1 MTIRKKI
8 ILGFSAITIIAI
20 ILAVAGIVSTDILI
34 AKSEELRWLQT
45 QSEGIG
51 NVLEAH
57 YAWRQELTEAVA
69 FGKEFRGSLDPN
81 TCALGKWLS
90 SNEAQNISDGEI
102 IAFLRKIDNPH
113 GFIHIEARGVIT
125 RVQNDELDLAM
136 EQLKNTLLP
145 VTQEVIDILT
155 QMTQRYEVLIDEKCD
170 EIKMVGD
177 IIRIVIVV
185 LLVMSLI
192 ACILLTRAIT
202 LSVIKP
208 LIPLSSYMERA
219 ATTGDI
225 ALADADVEVIGKFAE
240 IKDQIGYT
248 IKNTAAFVGRLS
260 AVSDL
265 LEHIAN
271 GDLTVNVS
279 VLSERDTMGNSLHK
293 MVRSLNDMFTEINI
307 ATSHVSGG
315 SEQIASSSQSL
326 ASGSTQQASTVEELN
341 ASTHEISEK
350 TDHNAKIANK
360 AAELAQTIKSKAEIG
375 SRQMGEMTT
384 AVNDINQASQS
395 ISKVIKVIDD
405 IAFQTNILAL
415 NAAVE
420 AARAGQHGKGFAVV
434 AEEVRSLAAK
444 SAVAAKDTAE
454 LIANTMTKAELGAKI
469 AENTALSLSE
479 IVQGINESSHIV
491 GEIAV
496 SSGEQSIAV
505 SQINVGLSQ
514 VSEVIQQNSATAEES
529 AAASHEM
536 NGQAVVLERLV
547 SQFKLK

>member
-8 ILGFSAITIIAI
+8 ILGFSAITVIAI
-20 ILAVAGIVSTDILI
+20 ILGVAGFVSTDILTT
-34 AKSEELRWLQT
+34 KSEELRGLQT
-45 QSEGIG
+45 ESEGVG
-51 NVLEAH
+51 DVLQAH
-57 YAWRQELTEAVA
+57 YVWRQGLTEAVT
-69 FGKEFRGSLDPN
+69 FGKEFKGSLDPN

-90 SNEAQNISDGEI
+90 SNEAQNIADAEI
-102 IAFLRKIDNPH
+102 IALLREVERPHAFIHTEAGGIIDNL
-113 GFIHIEARGVIT
+113 
-125 RVQNDELDLAM
+125 QNDELDLAR
-136 EQLKNTLLP
+136 EELNNSLLP
-145 VTQEVIDILT
+145 VTQEVIDILA
-155 QMTQRYEVLIDEKCD
+155 QMTDRYEVLIDEKSD
-170 EIKMVGD
+170 EIKTVGG
-177 IIRIVIVV
+177 IISTIIVV
-185 LLVMSLI
+185 LLVASLI
-192 ACILLTRAIT
+192 SCILLARAIT

-225 ALADADVEVIGKFAE
+225 ALADADVAVIGKFAE
-240 IKDQIGYT
+240 IKDEIGYT

-260 AVSDL
+260 AVNDL
-265 LEHIAN
+265 LGRIAD
-271 GDLTVNVS
+271 GDLTANVS
-279 VLSERDTMGNSLHK
+279 VLSADDSMGNSLHK
-293 MVRSLNDMFTEINI
+293 MVHSLNDMFTEINT
-307 ATSHVSGG
+307 ATSRVSNG

-350 TDHNAKIANK
+350 THHNAKIANK
-360 AAELAQTIKSKAEIG
+360 AAELAQTIKGKAEVG

-434 AEEVRSLAAK
+434 AEEVRNLAAK

-454 LIANTMTKAELGAKI
+454 LIANTMEKAELGAKI
-469 AENTALSLSE
+469 AEDTAHSLSE

-514 VSEVIQQNSATAEES
+514 VTEVIQQNSATAEES

-536 NGQAVVLERLV
+536 NEQAVVLERLV
-547 SQFKLK
+547 SRFKLK